1 MLSAKKAT
9 EIARK
14 FLAESYPDLPTTTFA
29 MPRQYLKAEHAR
41 VFEACYADATLC
53 EEFVLLIFRVKDDGS
68 IDFREDRRDV
78 VRQFLKQKGTFLP
91 DVTTP
96 VEHILAHFERAIHE
110 KDAEFPEW
118 VVGIEMVQGGDIDA
132 LATIKHPNERE
143 QICVQ
148 IVLFRK
154 RSERKKFFTHE
165 SLDPG
170 KMITLIIP
178 HAMKTIDVRTALTQQ
193 LLTFRQAFQRLAS

>member
-14 FLAESYPDLPTTTFA
+14 FLAESYSDLPTTTFA
-29 MPRQYLKAEHAR
+29 MPRQYLEAEHAR

-68 IDFREDRRDV
+68 IDFREDRRAI
-78 VRQFLKQKGTFLP
+78 VRQLLKQKGTFLP

-110 KDAEFPEW
+110 KDAELPEW
-118 VVGIEMVQGGDIDA
+118 IVGIEMVQAGDFDA
-132 LATIKHPNERE
+132 VATIKHPNERE
-143 QICVQ
+143 HIRVQ
-148 IVLFRK
+148 ILLFRK
-154 RSERKKFFTHE
+154 RSERKKFFKHE
-165 SLDPG
+165 SLDSS

-178 HAMKTIDVRTALTQQ
+178 HAMKPVDVRAALAQQ
-193 LLTFRQAFQRLAS
+193 LLTFRQAFQRIVN